1 MTISRIELSKNTCL
15 LRKIGVHLRPEKLV
29 N

>member
-1 MTISRIELSKNTCL
+1 MMISRIELSKNTCL
-15 LRKIGVHLRPEKLV
+15 LRKKAVHLRLEKLV